1 MTTIL
6 TGRIEAELTTEHPAS
21 SYGIPVLVIDG
32 QGYGT
37 ADTIPSLDLSA
48 GDLVRRFLSKTF
60 APPEGCEWAIVCRST
75 STPARRFLGLPTG
88 RPRKT
93 PGGSEARMVTL
104 PRALW
109 ERIDEA
115 AQEGETFSGVIER
128 CVTEVLD

>member
-6 TGRIEAELTTEHPAS
+6 TGRIEAALTTEHPAS

-32 QGYGT
+32 IAYGT
-37 ADTIPSLDLSA
+37 DDGIPFLGVSA
-48 GDLVRRFLSKTF
+48 GDLVRQFLSKTF
-60 APPEGCEWAIVCRST
+60 PPPDGCEWAVVCRST
-75 STPARRFLGLPTG
+75 STPARRFLGMPTG

-104 PRALW
+104 PRTTW

-115 AQEGETFSGVIER
+115 VQEGETFSRVIER
-128 CVTEVLD
+128 CVKESLS